1 MHLCDKLPQ
10 SYREVCG
17 LHKDKTDRFWLL
29 SKEVDDI
36 LEDGWKREGADD
48 QVASHELFGSSEGV
62 LELLKALASP
72 PSSVSIRLPL
82 SAGEVEASSY
92 GCTGSSRPIFA
103 SAWQLWAAKQVATL
117 PWRTIIGR
125 SAVSATGG
133 YLKSE
138 DETRPL
144 ADSLSASVSADV
156 IIDAACAMAV
166 LRGAD
171 VFCMGVMAATPKPL
185 EGHLV
190 RLWVVPEGVKPPNR
204 GAILQESPE
213 KWPAVLVAGGR
224 LMMSRLSIF
233 TPGTKGT
240 AVSVLWRRGVAH
252 ALAPMN
258 AVLSD
263 PQLDGKVLLQQLPSC
278 LCVRVLDPC
287 PGNRVLDMC
296 AAPGGKTT
304 HLAATLQGQGQG
316 LTAIDRSRAKVR
328 RVEALCAAHGFGKV
342 RCLAADSRHL
352 CNEAASGRKPRSKVA
367 EPSAAAEQAPPE
379 LDLEEP
385 WPPEA
390 EEAFQR
396 AFAEHHA
403 DRFRSTKRIWK
414 AVVTACGRGPVSR
427 MQVDARLRRL
437 EGGNPR
443 PEMEVSDPEARSEAR
458 SRR

>member
-1 MHLCDKLPQ
+1 MHVVSRMAIKPRNARILP
-10 SYREVCG
+10 
-17 LHKDKTDRFWLL
+17 
-29 SKEVDDI
+29 
-36 LEDGWKREGADD
+36 
-48 QVASHELFGSSEGV
+48 
-62 LELLKALASP
+62 P
-72 PSSVSIRLPL
+72 
-82 SAGEVEASSY
+82 
-92 GCTGSSRPIFA
+92 
-103 SAWQLWAAKQVATL
+103 WA
-117 PWRTIIGR
+117 
-125 SAVSATGG
+125 
-133 YLKSE
+133 
-138 DETRPL
+138 
-144 ADSLSASVSADV
+144 
-156 IIDAACAMAV
+156 
-166 LRGAD
+166 
-171 VFCMGVMAATPKPL
+171 
-185 EGHLV
+185 
-190 RLWVVPEGVKPPNR
+190 
-204 GAILQESPE
+204 LQESPE

-224 LMMSRLSIF
+224 LMMSRLAIF

-352 CNEAASGRKPRSKVA
+352 CNEAAVGRKPRSKVA
-367 EPSAAAEQAPPE
+367 PAEASSQTETAVSPDR
-379 LDLEEP
+379 DLEEP

-414 AVVTACGRGPVSR
+414 AVITACGRGPVSR
-427 MQVDARLRRL
+427 MQAAVLKPTDI
-437 EGGNPR
+437 
-443 PEMEVSDPEARSEAR
+443 
-458 SRR
+458 